1 MSLASPRFV
10 SERLPRQP
18 IKLAKWQAG
27 STRFEPKP
35 KGNGMEYNGSVQDH
49 LQERFRVWVNLD
61 SYRNPGFGFGGLRV
75 HTPNT

>member
-1 MSLASPRFV
+1 MSLASPRLASFRFV

-35 KGNGMEYNGSVQDH
+35 KGNGMEYNGSVQD
-49 LQERFRVWVNLD
+49 LYKTTYKR
-61 SYRNPGFGFGGLRV
+61 GFGFG
-75 HTPNT
+75 